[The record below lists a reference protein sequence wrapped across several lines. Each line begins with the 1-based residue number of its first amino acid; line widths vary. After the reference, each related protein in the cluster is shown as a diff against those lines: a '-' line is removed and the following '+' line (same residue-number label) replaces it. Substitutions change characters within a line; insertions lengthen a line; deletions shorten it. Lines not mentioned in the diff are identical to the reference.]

1 MKSSVFR
8 PVRSLHILVGLFA
21 LLLLTVAT
29 AAAQAPPLTVLEPV
43 AVPPDAA
50 QAVAGSPYELTVAK
64 RRDGQPAIDEV
75 LDWSL
80 EDPESGVIEVMDART
95 RAGAEGVEAGSGRAR
110 FTPARAGSHG
120 IRVVS
125 LVDPACAGVDC
136 RQVAHRFVV
145 TARAGEGDEPP
156 SASGTGRPNLALLAA
171 GVAGAAAIAS
181 TTGSDGGGGS
191 SARTLSIL
199 TGNGQGGLANTALPV
214 PLTVLALDGGQPAAG
229 VVIQWTVS
237 GGATISAGSVT
248 TGADGRASVIVTNL
262 GPGPGPVAVT
272 ATRAD
277 QPSASVPFTLAINIA
292 ALEKVSGDNQ
302 PTPVDTTTAAPLVVR
317 ALLNGAPQAGVV
329 VQWQV
334 VSGNGAISGASAVT
348 DANGL
353 AQAFVDVGPLP
364 GALTILASRA
374 DSPMLQQL
382 FTVDALE
389 LRELVIA
396 GGDGQSGAQNTTLPL
411 PLSVQAL
418 DGGIGDPGVTILWS
432 ATGGAQLSAG
442 STVTDTGG
450 IASVTVV
457 SMGLGLDPVTVTA
470 FRADQP
476 LLMVEFTLNVTPPSL
491 AVVAGD
497 GQVGLSGQQ
506 AATPMQVQLLDGDGQ
521 PMAGQTV
528 FWQVLSGSATLN
540 SPVSVTDGAGNAS
553 VGFTYGNFP
562 GPVVIRASAFANGV
576 SVTANAQGLPPG
588 SIGPASGDGQT
599 GDPGDVLP
607 LPLVVQLVDPAPD
620 LSGVPITFT
629 VVSGSATLAPAVAI
643 TDTAGQA
650 STQVTLGLTPGPVV
664 IQATAP
670 GGVVTLFNANVTG
683 TLVVTGITASGGDAQ
698 TLTPGVPSAPMV
710 VELIGNG
717 VPVVGE
723 TVVWST
729 SAGTLASPTTVTDAN
744 GRTSNT
750 VTVTGAGTTV
760 VTASF
765 PTFAAF
771 VGSNITFTHTSGL
784 AALPSLSINEASV
797 AEALD
802 AACALLQVSGGLT
815 PDEQDLLEQCLALTA
830 ASTSDP
836 AAVGDALT
844 AMLPDVAQTQADA
857 GRSAVGA
864 QFENLNS
871 RMMGLRSGAPTTPVS
886 FAGLTLA
893 MSGGRLPLGQLGAAL
908 MALEAPSA
916 EEESSFGR
924 WGLFVSGNIGRGEF
938 DPTQLTPRYDFDIA
952 GLTAGL
958 DYRWS
963 DTLVVG
969 VALGY
974 TQQDTQLAGDLGS
987 VDMRGFS
994 LSGYGTWYRGNDW
1007 YLDGALT
1014 LGSNRY
1020 DHERSIAYVLPGEV
1034 VDQTAVASSDGSS
1047 ASATVTFGRDF
1058 SRGAWTFGVYGRA
1071 AYNRM
1076 AFDSFEEEVDA
1087 SLNGNGLAL
1096 RVESR
1101 TVTATT
1107 STLGGKAAFAYSA
1120 SWGVLVPQLEVEWV
1134 KEFGG
1139 DAEAFRGFF
1148 VDDPTATPI
1157 LVLGDDLDS
1166 SYLRVGL
1173 GLSMVLGQGR
1183 SGFFNYERYLAR
1195 SGISQQGA
1203 TLGVRWE
1210 F

>member
-1 MKSSVFR
+1 MQNPLSRSVR
-8 PVRSLHILVGLFA
+8 GLRILLALFA
-21 LLLLTVAT
+21 LVLLPVAAT
-29 AAAQAPPLTVLEPV
+29 HAQAPAAPLTVLEPI
-43 AVPPDAA
+43 AAPPDAA
-50 QAVAGSPYELTVAK
+50 PAVAGEAHELEVLK
-64 RRDGQPAIDEV
+64 RRDGQPAVDEV
-75 LDWSL
+75 LEWRLDDPDAGEL
-80 EDPESGVIEVMDART
+80 EVLDART
-95 RAGAEGVEAGSGRAR
+95 REGGEGVDAGSGRAR

-120 IRVVS
+120 IRVTS
-125 LVDPACAGVDC
+125 LDDPACLGADC
-136 RQVAHRFVV
+136 RRVSHRFVV
-145 TARAGEGDEPP
+145 MAREGAPDA
-156 SASGTGRPNLALLAA
+156 ASGPGRRNLGLLAA
-171 GVAGAAAIAS
+171 GAAGVAAIAS
-181 TTGSDGGGGS
+181 TTRSDERGGS

-199 TGNGQGGLANTALPV
+199 AGNGQGGLANTALPV

-229 VVIQWTVS
+229 VNIQWSVS
-237 GGATISAGSVT
+237 GGASISASAVT
-248 TGADGRASVIVTNL
+248 TGADGRASVVVTSL
-262 GPGPGPVAVT
+262 GPGPGPVTVT

-277 QPSASVPFTLAINIA
+277 QPAASVPFTLAINIA

-302 PTPVDTTTAAPLVVR
+302 SAPVDTTTAAPLVVR
-317 ALLNGAPQAGVV
+317 ALLNGAPQAGVA

-334 VSGNGAISGASAVT
+334 VSGNGTISGAGATT
-348 DANGL
+348 DADGL
-353 AQAFVDVGPLP
+353 AQAFVDAGPLP
-364 GALTILASRA
+364 GPLTVLATRT
-374 DSPMLQQL
+374 DSPLLQQV
-382 FTVDALE
+382 FTVDVQE
-389 LRELVIA
+389 LRDLAII
-396 GGDGQSGAQNTTLPL
+396 GGDGQSGAQNSTLPL

-418 DGGIGDPGVTILWS
+418 DGGIGDPGITIFWS

-442 STVTDTGG
+442 STVTDAGG
-450 IASVTVV
+450 VASVTVV
-457 SMGLGLDPVTVTA
+457 SMGLGLDPVQVTA
-470 FRADQP
+470 FRGDQP
-476 LLMVEFTLNVTPPSL
+476 TLMVEFTLNVTPPSL
-491 AVVAGD
+491 TVVGGD
-497 GQVGLSGQQ
+497 GQAGLSGQQ
-506 AATPMQVQLLDGDGQ
+506 AATPMQVQLLDGDGL
-521 PMAGQTV
+521 PMVGQTV
-528 FWQVLSGSATLN
+528 SWQVLSGSAALN
-540 SPVSVTDGAGNAS
+540 TPVSVTDGAGNAS
-553 VGFTYGNFP
+553 VGFSYGNFP

-576 SVTANAQGLPPG
+576 STTANAQGLPPG
-588 SIGPASGDGQT
+588 SIAPASGDGQT

-607 LPLVVQLVDPAPD
+607 QPLVVQLVDPAPD

-629 VVSGSATLAPAVAI
+629 VVSGSATLSPTVAL
-643 TDTAGQA
+643 TDTAGLA
-650 STQVTLGLTPGPVV
+650 STQVTLGLTPGAVV

-670 GGVVTLFNANVTG
+670 GGVVTQFNANVTG
-683 TLVVTGITASGGDAQ
+683 TLVVTGITSAGGDAQ

-710 VELIGNG
+710 IELIGNG

-723 TVVWST
+723 TVVWT
-729 SAGTLASPTTVTDAN
+729 TTAGTLASPTTVTDAN

-750 VTVTGAGTTV
+750 VTVSGAGTTV

-765 PTFAAF
+765 PTVAAF

-815 PDEQDLLEQCLALTA
+815 PDEQDLLDQCLALTA

-857 GRSAVGA
+857 GRAAAGA
-864 QFENLNS
+864 QFDNLNN
-871 RMMGLRSGAPTTPVS
+871 RMVGLRSGAATPPVS

-893 MSGGRLPLGQLGAAL
+893 LSGGRLPLAQLGAAL

-916 EEESSFGR
+916 GEESSFGR

-938 DPTQLTPRYDFDIA
+938 DPTRLTPRYDFDVA

-963 DTLVVG
+963 DSLVVG

-974 TQQDTQLAGDLGS
+974 TQQDTQLANDLGS

-994 LSGYGTWYRGNDW
+994 VSGYGTWYRGSAW
-1007 YLDGALT
+1007 YLDGAIT
-1014 LGSNRY
+1014 FGSNRY
-1020 DHERSIAYVLPGEV
+1020 DHQRSIAYVLPGEV
-1034 VDQTAVASSDGSS
+1034 VDQTAAANSDGTN

-1058 SRGAWTFGVYGRA
+1058 NRGGWTFGVYGRA

-1076 AFDSFEEEVDA
+1076 AFDEFEEQVDA

-1101 TVTATT
+1101 TVTGFT
-1107 STLGGKAAFAYSA
+1107 STLGGKASFAYSA

-1134 KEFGG
+1134 KEYGS

-1166 SYLRVGL
+1166 SYLRAAL
-1173 GLSMVLGQGR
+1173 GLSMVLGHGR
-1183 SGFFNYERYLAR
+1183 SGFLTYERIVAR
-1195 SGISQQGA
+1195 TGIAQQGA
-1203 TLGVRWE
+1203 TLGMRWE